1 MGNEGDAHNV
11 TYMSGSGELQYSTV
25 LFKKYTAMENRI
37 NLSTQ
42 SNSYLQHFY
51 VAQTNLNRLIVDERM
66 LKRLEK
72 SKRQLLKPH

>member
-1 MGNEGDAHNV
+1 
-11 TYMSGSGELQYSTV
+11 
-25 LFKKYTAMENRI
+25 MENRI